1 MIYWANFF
9 PWAKEEKI
17 GRCAKK
23 TGPARPPR
31 QGGPAGPGGP
41 AQRVPAADDA
51 EFRPNCSFLTSLFGQ
66 KILRE
71 V

>member
-1 MIYWANFF
+1 
-9 PWAKEEKI
+9 
-17 GRCAKK
+17 
-23 TGPARPPR
+23 
-31 QGGPAGPGGP
+31 
-41 AQRVPAADDA
+41 VADDA